1 MMRPA
6 DIPLGGDVGGTLD
19 RLDAQAG
26 RDPLARDAAR
36 LIRRLIEYLSTLD
49 EDLTEAEFSRY
60 AHAVEIARMSDART
74 AFWAGR
80 DAAKKADRR

>member
-1 MMRPA
+1 MIPQRPPP
-6 DIPLGGDVGGTLD
+6 DGVGAILD
-19 RLDAQAG
+19 RLDAQAD
-26 RDPLARDAAR
+26 RSVLARDAAR
-36 LIRRLIEYLSTLD
+36 LIRRLVEQLSALD

-80 DAAKKADRR
+80 DAAKKAARR